1 MRLTRRATDGPLRDT
16 KPQARGFDELSGVT
30 GMMVTVRVADSGLC
44 GTVP

>member
-1 MRLTRRATDGPLRDT
+1 MAAQSLAAVGDAL
-16 KPQARGFDELSGVT
+16 GFDELSWVT